1 MESKKTYEREIALQD
16 LYWKIILDWR
26 QLLIF
31 LVIFSILVP
40 VSQYFM
46 NQRTYNAAYAD
57 YQKQMSAIQSGE
69 QDSVNEADFT
79 TEELQQ
85 INDAKSL
92 QNVLD
97 RSRLYMQNSIYMN
110 MNAYKENVLIMEYYV
125 DSDYTFN

>member
-1 MESKKTYEREIALQD
+1 MESKKIYEREIALQD

>member
-1 MESKKTYEREIALQD
+1 MESKKIYEREIALQD

-57 YQKQMSAIQSGE
+57 Y
-69 QDSVNEADFT
+69 
-79 TEELQQ
+79 
-85 INDAKSL
+85 
-92 QNVLD
+92 
-97 RSRLYMQNSIYMN
+97 RSRCQQFSQ
-110 MNAYKENVLIMEYYV
+110 ENRIL
-125 DSDYTFN
+125 

>member
-1 MESKKTYEREIALQD
+1 MENNIGLAP
-16 LYWKIILDWR
+16 IIDILGD
-26 QLLIF
+26 
-31 LVIFSILVP
+31 FSILVP

-97 RSRLYMQNSIYMN
+97 EVVYICRILF
-110 MNAYKENVLIMEYYV
+110 
-125 DSDYTFN
+125 T

>member
-110 MNAYKENVLIMEYYV
+110 MNAYKEMY
-125 DSDYTFN
+125 